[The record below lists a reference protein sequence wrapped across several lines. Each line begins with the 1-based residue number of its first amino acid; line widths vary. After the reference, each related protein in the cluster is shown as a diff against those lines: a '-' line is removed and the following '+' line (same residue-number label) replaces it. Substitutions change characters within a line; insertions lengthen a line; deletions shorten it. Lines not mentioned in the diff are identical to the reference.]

1 MTGGLLDDPGLIAGA
16 AGDAGLQAAELDRWM
31 QEPETSAAVER
42 DIEAAR
48 SPSAAA
54 RALDHKLGGPPGQ
67 RRYTAPSYELRRS
80 GGGASASVPGFHPV
94 EAYEAAIASIDP
106 ELERRPKPERV
117 EQLLEWATVPLAT
130 AEMMIAAGTATAIV
144 MVMQQPEA
152 VVRAALAKAAKPTP
166 AGADFY
172 WSMRTTSRGY
182 DPTIWSVGSST
193 SPG

>member
-106 ELERRPKPERV
+106 ELERRRKPERV

-130 AEMMIAAGTATAIV
+130 AEIV
-144 MVMQQPEA
+144 LVMQQPEA

-172 WSMRTTSRGY
+172 WSMRTASRGY

>member
-1 MTGGLLDDPGLIAGA
+1 VDPADDRFDARTGRVRESRRG
-16 AGDAGLQAAELDRWM
+16 R
-31 QEPETSAAVER
+31 
-42 DIEAAR
+42 AR
-48 SPSAAA
+48 SAAA
-54 RALDHKLGGPPGQ
+54 VRDAD
-67 RRYTAPSYELRRS
+67 RS
-80 GGGASASVPGFHPV
+80 GGGATASLPGFHPV

-117 EQLLEWATVPLAT
+117 EQLLEWATVPLAA
-130 AEMMIAAGTATAIV
+130 AEIV
-144 MVMQQPEA
+144 MVMQQPEG

-172 WSMRTTSRGY
+172 WSITTALHGY

>member
-1 MTGGLLDDPGLIAGA
+1 MIVLTLEPGESCGRCRVRAMTGGLLDDPGLIAGA
-16 AGDAGLQAAELDRWM
+16 AGDAGLQAADLDRWM
-31 QEPETSAAVER
+31 QEPETNAAVER

-54 RALDHKLGGPPGQ
+54 RALDHKLGGPPRQ
-67 RRYTAPSYELRRS
+67 RRYTDPGYELRRS

-94 EAYEAAIASIDP
+94 EAYEAAIASTDP

-130 AEMMIAAGTATAIV
+130 AEIV

-172 WSMRTTSRGY
+172 WS
-182 DPTIWSVGSST
+182 I
-193 SPG
+193 